1 MNLFARSALVLT
13 AAVLLGSTLT
23 ATAQAPAAPAQ
34 PAAAKPAPDTAAL
47 LKQILDNQRAMETKI
62 ADIQKRLDSIS
73 TFLGDQ
79 RSSTFDTVDRRLRD
93 IADDVKDLKR

>member
-1 MNLFARSALVLT
+1 MNMFTRTAL
-13 AAVLLGSTLT
+13 ALT
-23 ATAQAPAAPAQ
+23 ATILLGITSTAPAQAPAAP
-34 PAAAKPAPDTAAL
+34 PAAAKPAPDVTTL
-47 LKQILDNQRAMETKI
+47 LKQVLDNQRAMEAKI